1 MRAMPR
7 PRNYKTEAVVLRQ
20 MSLGEADRILTLYTP
35 DMGKLRTVAKGIRR
49 AKSRLSGH
57 LELLNCV
64 SISLSQGR
72 NLDVITEVQ
81 AIQSFRGFRDDLQLL
96 SRALY
101 VAELVDRFSIERSPN
116 YEVYRLLLETLTWL
130 EQAGQSDLLLRH
142 FEMRLLE
149 YSGYKPELHA
159 CVECRSK
166 LEPGDHY
173 FSSAVGGVLCPAC
186 RVKSDD
192 AMIPVTLNA
201 MKVLRFLQRDAD
213 YAGASKLNVPSKLQ
227 AEIERLLHAYVR
239 FLVERELKSAE
250 FMSLVSS
257 SPTTHSSG

>member
-1 MRAMPR
+1 MVR
-7 PRNYKTEAVVLRQ
+7 PRTYKTEAVALRQ
-20 MSLGEADRILTLYTP
+20 IPLGEADRILTIYTP
-35 DMGKLRTVAKGIRR
+35 DMGKLRVVAKGIRR
-49 AKSRLSGH
+49 TKSRLGGH

-64 SISLSQGR
+64 SVSLSQGR
-72 NLDVITEVQ
+72 NLDVITEAQV
-81 AIQSFRGFRDDLQLL
+81 IQSFRGFRDDLRLL

-101 VAELVDRFSIERSPN
+101 VAELVDRFSDERSPN
-116 YEVYRLLLETLTWL
+116 YEVYLLLLEVLSWL

-142 FEMRLLE
+142 FELHLLE
-149 YSGYKPELHA
+149 YSGYRPELRA
-159 CVECRSK
+159 CVECRVM

-173 FSSAVGGVLCPAC
+173 FSSAVGGVLCPDC

-192 AMIPVTLNA
+192 ALILISLNA

-213 YAGASKLNVPSKLQ
+213 CTGAAELKVSSRLQ

-257 SPTTHSSG
+257 VATTYLVGRG